1 MADKD
6 NMQNM
11 LNELSHRL
19 GVSENQLKNAA
30 QNGNVQDVLKK
41 TDKKQAKK
49 VEEILNDPDKTR
61 ELLSSPQAQALLKLF
76 GGDKNV

>member
-6 NMQNM
+6 NMQKL

-19 GVSENQLKNAA
+19 GVSETQLKNSA
-30 QNGNVQDVLKK
+30 QSGNVQDMLKK
-41 TDKKQAKK
+41 ADKKQAKK
-49 VEEILNDPDKTR
+49 VEEILNDPNKTR